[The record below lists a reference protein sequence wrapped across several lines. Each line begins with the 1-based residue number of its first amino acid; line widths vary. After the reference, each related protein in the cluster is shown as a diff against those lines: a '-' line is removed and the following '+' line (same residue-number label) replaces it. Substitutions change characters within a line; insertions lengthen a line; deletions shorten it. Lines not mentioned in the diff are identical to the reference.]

1 MTSPQK
7 AKGSAYEREVA
18 VYLRDNGFPQADRR
32 YGAGVQYDKGDLVG
46 VPDVTIECKN
56 HAKIDLAQFIDEAIV
71 EAGHA
76 RTKYGVAVIKRRRHN
91 VAQSYVVMTL
101 EQFTLLLQERLALGP
116 VKKKGK

>member
-18 VYLRDNGFPQADRR
+18 AYLRENGFPQADRR

-46 VPDVTIECKN
+46 IPNVTIECKN

-71 EAGHA
+71 EAKNA
-76 RTKYGVAVIKRRRHN
+76 RTKYGAAVIKRRRRG
-91 VAQSYVVMTL
+91 VAESYVVLTL
-101 EQFTLLLQERLALGP
+101 QQFTELLMER
-116 VKKKGK
+116 K